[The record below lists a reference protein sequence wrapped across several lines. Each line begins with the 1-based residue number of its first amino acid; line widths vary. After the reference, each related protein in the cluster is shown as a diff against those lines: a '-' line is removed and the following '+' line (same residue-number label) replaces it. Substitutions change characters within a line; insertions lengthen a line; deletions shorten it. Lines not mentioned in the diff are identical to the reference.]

1 MAASDDEARDSVA
14 ESRESI
20 AESTPTT
27 RFYLVGANMSLE
39 GAMRGYDAMEAR
51 GRGAS
56 IDDLLKIT
64 VARSL
69 CGILTCLANL
79 EDLIREDIAKGD

>member
-1 MAASDDEARDSVA
+1 
-14 ESRESI
+14 
-20 AESTPTT
+20 
-27 RFYLVGANMSLE
+27 MSLE